1 MSAQPFVDACMAAEE
16 GSEACSSAAARLAF
30 GKAAFPEELFKWF
43 FVWSV
48 PRFRGRNMMEMARTR
63 RALSQRLVLYTV
75 TISLGFSM
83 TENLLLFSAL
93 DPKEFEGGSEGSN
106 WLYTLWLLRAV
117 LLTPMHALA
126 GSITA
131 LGRARVLYHPST
143 VAHGSSG
150 EKIAWDLAVQLSHFA
165 VAVAMHAIYDFWAY
179 WNEISIGKAHCPG
192 DAFTIQALYWTVS
205 FFLVLRF
212 LCMGVTVDTLR
223 AQLYRGSGEDVQVP
237 FIVSGRLEPDPHFA
251 DGMRI
256 MRGAGTC
263 ALRRERSPWGTLL
276 RGRGGD
282 PRGVSAKGRRR
293 SRGEGGGSVG
303 GSGGGGGGLTLNA
316 GGQRFGGLWCRGGRW
331 GPAGQV
337 FPVRAQ
343 PSDSGR
349 GRGGRLERAARRDGT
364 HILLQCAHGRDA
376 VGPAAAI
383 QGARIERRREYINT
397 CKW

>member
-1 MSAQPFVDACMAAEE
+1 MPAEE
-16 GSEACSSAAARLAF
+16 GSEACSSAAARMAF
-30 GKAAFPEELFKWF
+30 GKAAFPEKLFKWF
-43 FVWSV
+43 FMWSV

-83 TENLLLFSAL
+83 RENLLLFSAL

-150 EKIAWDLAVQLSHFA
+150 EKFAWDLAVQLSHFA

-205 FFLVLRF
+205 FFFLVQRF

-223 AQLYRGSGEDVQVP
+223 AQLYRGSVEDVQVP

-256 MRGAGTC
+256 MRVVRAPAHCGENVLRGGLSSGAG
-263 ALRRERSPWGTLL
+263 EGT
-276 RGRGGD
+276 RAE
-282 PRGVSAKGRRR
+282 SAPKDDAGAGA
-293 SRGEGGGSVG
+293 SEGGQWR
-303 GSGGGGGGLTLNA
+303 GGGGGGLTLIA
-316 GGQRFGGLWCRGGRW
+316 GGQRFGGLRCRGGRW

-343 PSDSGR
+343 PSDR